1 MKISALIIALSG
13 ILILSTNTFAQ
24 NYNDA
29 LLLSEP
35 GILSSARALAMGNS
49 YTALSNDFSGVLF
62 NPGGLGMIKKT
73 DFTISMNYNSFD
85 NQTTFFS
92 NTLGASQTAVNLNQ
106 VGIVYPLP
114 TLKGSWVFAMGYSR
128 TKEFNGI
135 MDFNGFNN
143 NNNSMIQ
150 FVTGDVNDEV
160 PITND
165 LGLAYEI
172 RDSQLN
178 SYIKDTTLINGMLN
192 QSGNTKKQGNLGSWS
207 FASSLEIAKGLFF
220 GGTFNIL
227 SGSYKSDRDYWEDDT
242 QNNYGTGIELVPGE
256 ASTRDFVTYYMN
268 DIIEWDLS
276 GWDSRLGILYN
287 FEDFFRFGAAVK
299 FPSFYNVNETFY
311 VDAASDFGT
320 GAAYQLDPKIVDNV
334 EYEIKTPF
342 EYSVGASLTLLVLTV
357 SGDAKIIDYTEMEFT
372 EGFSD
377 EYRIERNKEIEDLFR
392 PTLTLNAGAE
402 LKIPGLPIY
411 GRIGAMY
418 VQSPYADDPAEF
430 DKKYLT
436 AGAGITFAEV
446 FSIDVAFV
454 HGWWEDFGD
463 NYGVNQSRTF
473 QDINVQNVILGISA
487 KL

>member
-1 MKISALIIALSG
+1 LKSKNIVFTLLVIVIINV
-13 ILILSTNTFAQ
+13 NTVAQ

-35 GILSSARALAMGNS
+35 GILTSARALAMGNS
-49 YTALSNDFSGVLF
+49 YTALSNDYSGVLF
-62 NPGGLGMIKKT
+62 NPAGLGLIKKT
-73 DFTISMNYNSFD
+73 DLSLSMNYNSFD
-85 NQTTFFS
+85 NQTTFF
-92 NTLGASQTAVNLNQ
+92 NKTLDASQTAVNFNQ
-106 VGIVYPLP
+106 IGFVYPLP
-114 TLKGSWVFAMGYSR
+114 TVKGSLVFAMGYNR
-128 TKEFNGI
+128 TKEFNSI
-135 MDFNGFNN
+135 MEFDGFNG

-165 LGLAYEI
+165 IGLAYEI

-192 QSGNTKKQGNLGSWS
+192 QSGTIKKQGNLGNWS
-207 FASSLEIAKGLFF
+207 FASSLEIAKGLFI

-227 SGSYKSDRDYWEDDT
+227 TGNYKSDRDYWEDDT
-242 QNNYGTGIELVPGE
+242 QNIYGNNIELVPNDP
-256 ASTRDFVTYYMN
+256 TTQDFQTFYMN

-276 GWDSRLGILYN
+276 GWDSKLGLLYN
-287 FEDFFRFGAAVK
+287 FEDFFRFGGAVK
-299 FPSFYNVNETFY
+299 FPSFWNVKETFY
-311 VDAASDFGT
+311 VDATSQFGT
-320 GAAYQLDPKIVDNV
+320 GSVYQLDPKLVDNI

-342 EYSVGASLTLLVLTV
+342 EYSAGVALHLLILTV
-357 SGDAKIIDYTEMEFT
+357 SGDAKIIDYREMEFT
-372 EGFSD
+372 QGFSD

-392 PTLTLNAGAE
+392 AALTLNVGAE
-402 LKIPGLPIY
+402 LKVPALPIY

-436 AGAGITFAEV
+436 AGGGIIFADA

-454 HGWWEDFGD
+454 HGWWEDYGD
-463 NYGVNQSRTF
+463 NYGFNQSRTY
-473 QDINVQNVILGISA
+473 QDINIQNVILGISA